1 MKIKFILFGIGGI
14 LCINGL
20 LIILAAL
27 VSFFYEETAALP
39 ILGASLTSILL
50 GLPLL
55 YFFREYDKNIGKKEG
70 YLIVSLGWLAAIFS
84 GTLPFLFTETVPS
97 FTNAFFESTSGYTTT
112 GATIINNVEAL
123 PKGILFWRSLMH
135 WIGGMGII
143 VLAIAILPLLGIGGM
158 QLFLAE
164 APGINIGKLHPRITQ
179 TAKVLWGIYV
189 FYTILQTLLLWWAGM
204 NLFDAINHS
213 FSTLASG
220 GFSTKNMSIAYWDN
234 LPVIQYIICV
244 FMFLAGMNFV
254 LSYFLL
260 KGDLRKIWND
270 DEFRAYVFIIFSLTA
285 VLSFVLFTSEN
296 LYNSYHSVEKSFR
309 HAIFQV
315 LSVITTT
322 GFISDDY
329 MTWGGFAQMIIFG
342 LMLLGACAGST
353 SGGVKIVRHLLMIKN
368 GMLEFKRT
376 LHPNAIIPT
385 RLNGRSVSRNV
396 MYTIMGF
403 FILYMLLFAFGVLV
417 ISLLGN
423 DFETALSAS
432 ATSIGNVGIGL
443 GTLNTPTSFD
453 ALSAGSKWMCAF
465 LMFVGRLE
473 LLTVLILFTP
483 YFWRKI

>member
-1 MKIKFILFGIGGI
+1 MKIKFVLFGIGGI

-39 ILGASLTSILL
+39 ILGASLTSVLL
-50 GLPLL
+50 GFPLI

-70 YLIVSLGWLAAIFS
+70 YLIVSLGWLTIILS

-112 GATIINNVEAL
+112 GATIMNNVEAL
-123 PKGILFWRSLMH
+123 PKGILFWRSLTH

-189 FYTILQTLLLWWAGM
+189 FYTLLQALLLWWAGM

-220 GFSTKNMSIAYWDN
+220 GFSTKNMSIAHWDN

-329 MTWGGFAQMIIFG
+329 MAWGGFAQMIIFG

-483 YFWRKI
+483 YFWKKI